1 MPYVERITRAG
12 KTIEIER
19 YFTSRYKKQGI
30 KRGDKVKPTKEQ
42 QQKVNTR
49 QAERKLRILINAN
62 FGYGDYHLVLDYIR
76 RKGEQPRSK
85 EQMRKDI
92 DVFLRELRKE
102 CKKQSI
108 PLKYIHVMEI
118 GEKGARHHH
127 LVINK
132 IDTEILQRCWYKA
145 YEGHNRVKVF
155 PLDDS
160 GNYAELAAYL
170 IKYTDKH
177 RTEEDGALQGNKAIK
192 FIENFCHHSKGRNDL
207 LKLELWQK
215 AIVSVIFGIQDA
227 EKIRVFREIFIVI
240 GRKNGKSL
248 FASAIIAYMAYLEPE
263 YGQEIYCLAPKL
275 DQAAL
280 VYDGFYQ
287 MVQAEEEL
295 AELAKKRRSDIY
307 IAETNTV
314 IKPIAFNAK
323 KSDGFNP
330 QLVVCDEM
338 AAWSGDAGLKQ
349 YEVMKSALGAR
360 TQPMILSI
368 STAGYINDSIYDELM
383 KRSTSFL
390 KGNSKERRLL
400 PFLYMIDDV
409 EKWNDIEELKKANPN
424 MGVSVKESFFVDEIA
439 VAESSL
445 SKKAEFLTKYCN
457 IKQNSSIA
465 WLEYATVDGAGIEK
479 TLEDFRDCYAVGGID
494 LSQTTDLTAAS
505 VVIEKEGK
513 LYAFTQFFMPRGRV
527 EYLQA
532 TDGVPYD
539 IFVKK
544 GLITL
549 SGENYVDYHDVY
561 GWFTM
566 LLENYGI
573 RPLKIGYDRYSAQY
587 LITDMENYGF
597 HMDDVFQGENLTPV
611 IREFEGIIKDGNFK
625 IADNNL
631 LKTHFLNVALKH
643 NMETRK
649 FRPIKIEQ
657 RAHIDGFVSVIDA
670 MTVRQKYWEEC
681 GELLKNAA

>member
-1 MPYVERITRAG
+1 MLPYKNYIYEYHAKITSGEIVAG
-12 KTIEIER
+12 KWIKAIYKIIVAGLEKQE
-19 YFTSRYKKQGI
+19 YFF
-30 KRGDKVKPTKEQ
+30 
-42 QQKVNTR
+42 
-49 QAERKLRILINAN
+49 NA
-62 FGYGDYHLVLDYIR
+62 
-76 RKGEQPRSK
+76 
-85 EQMRKDI
+85 
-92 DVFLRELRKE
+92 
-102 CKKQSI
+102 
-108 PLKYIHVMEI
+108 
-118 GEKGARHHH
+118 
-127 LVINK
+127 
-132 IDTEILQRCWYKA
+132 KA
-145 YEGHNRVKVF
+145 
-155 PLDDS
+155 
-160 GNYAELAAYL
+160 A
-170 IKYTDKH
+170 
-177 RTEEDGALQGNKAIK
+177 NKAIK
-192 FIENFCHHSKGRNDL
+192 FIENFCHHSKGRSDL
-207 LKLELWQK
+207 IKLELWQK
-215 AIVSVIFGIQDA
+215 AIISVIFGIQDA
-227 EKIRVFREIFIVI
+227 EKVRIFREIFIVI

-248 FASAIIAYMAYLEPE
+248 FASAIIAYMAFLEPE

-280 VYDGFYQ
+280 VYDGFHK
-287 MVQAEEEL
+287 MVKAEPELLEL
-295 AELAKKRRSDIY
+295 ARKRRSDIY
-307 IAETNTV
+307 IEETESFV
-314 IKPIAFNAK
+314 KPIAFNAK

-338 AAWSGDAGLKQ
+338 AAWRGDAGLKQ

-368 STAGYINDSIYDELM
+368 STAGYENDSIYDELM

-400 PFLYMIDDV
+400 PFIYMIDDV

-424 MGVSVKESFFVDEIA
+424 MGVSVKEGFFIDEIA
-439 VAESSL
+439 VAEGSL

-505 VVIEKEGK
+505 VVIERGGV
-513 LYAFTQFFMPRGRV
+513 LYSFTQFFMPRDRI
-527 EYLQA
+527 ESLQA

-549 SGENYVDYHDVY
+549 SGENYVDYHDVFN
-561 GWFTM
+561 WFIM
-566 LLENYGI
+566 LLEVYGI

-587 LITDMENYGF
+587 LVNDMKNYGF
-597 HMDDVFQGENLTPV
+597 HMDDVHQGENLTPV

-625 IADNNL
+625 IAENSL
-631 LKTHFLNVALKH
+631 QKTHFLNVALKH

-649 FRPIKIEQ
+649 FRPVKIEQ

>member
-1 MPYVERITRAG
+1 MPYRNYIYEYRAKITSGEIVAG
-12 KTIEIER
+12 KWIKEIYKIIVGGLEKQE
-19 YFTSRYKKQGI
+19 YFF
-30 KRGDKVKPTKEQ
+30 
-42 QQKVNTR
+42 
-49 QAERKLRILINAN
+49 NA
-62 FGYGDYHLVLDYIR
+62 
-76 RKGEQPRSK
+76 
-85 EQMRKDI
+85 
-92 DVFLRELRKE
+92 
-102 CKKQSI
+102 
-108 PLKYIHVMEI
+108 
-118 GEKGARHHH
+118 
-127 LVINK
+127 
-132 IDTEILQRCWYKA
+132 KA
-145 YEGHNRVKVF
+145 
-155 PLDDS
+155 
-160 GNYAELAAYL
+160 A
-170 IKYTDKH
+170 
-177 RTEEDGALQGNKAIK
+177 NKAIK

-207 LKLELWQK
+207 IKLELWQK
-215 AIVSVIFGIQDA
+215 AIVSIIFGIQDE
-227 EKIRVFREIFIVI
+227 EKTRIFREIFIVI

-248 FASAIIAYMAYLEPE
+248 FASAIIAYMVYLEPE

-275 DQAAL
+275 DQATL
-280 VYDGFYQ
+280 VYDGFYK
-287 MVQAEEEL
+287 MVQAEDEL
-295 AELAKKRRSDIY
+295 NELAKKRRSDIY
-307 IAETNTV
+307 YEETNSFV
-314 IKPIAFNAK
+314 KPIAFNAK

-360 TQPMILSI
+360 RQPMILSI

-424 MGVSVKESFFVDEIA
+424 MGVSVKESFFTDEIA
-439 VAESSL
+439 VAENSL
-445 SKKAEFLTKYCN
+445 SKRAEFLTKYCN

-505 VVIEKEGK
+505 VVIEKDGV

-527 EYLQA
+527 ETLQA

-549 SGENYVDYHDVY
+549 SGDNYVDYHDVY
-561 GWFTM
+561 AWFTG
-566 LLENYGI
+566 LVENYGI
-573 RPLKIGYDRYSAQY
+573 YILKIGYDRYMAKY
-587 LITDMENYGF
+587 LIEELKDYGF
-597 HMDDVFQGENLTPV
+597 QTDDVHQGENLTPV

-631 LKTHFLNVALKH
+631 LKAHFLNVALKH

>member
-1 MPYVERITRAG
+1 MLPYKNYIYEYHAKITSGEIVVG
-12 KTIEIER
+12 KWIKAIYKIIVDGLEKQE
-19 YFTSRYKKQGI
+19 YFF
-30 KRGDKVKPTKEQ
+30 
-42 QQKVNTR
+42 
-49 QAERKLRILINAN
+49 NA
-62 FGYGDYHLVLDYIR
+62 
-76 RKGEQPRSK
+76 
-85 EQMRKDI
+85 
-92 DVFLRELRKE
+92 
-102 CKKQSI
+102 
-108 PLKYIHVMEI
+108 
-118 GEKGARHHH
+118 
-127 LVINK
+127 
-132 IDTEILQRCWYKA
+132 KA
-145 YEGHNRVKVF
+145 
-155 PLDDS
+155 
-160 GNYAELAAYL
+160 A
-170 IKYTDKH
+170 
-177 RTEEDGALQGNKAIK
+177 NKAIK

-207 LKLELWQK
+207 IKLELWQK
-215 AIVSVIFGIQDA
+215 AIISVIFGIQDA
-227 EKIRVFREIFIVI
+227 EKVRVFREIFIVI

-248 FASAIIAYMAYLEPE
+248 FASAIIAYMAFLEPE

-280 VYDGFYQ
+280 VYDGFHK
-287 MVQAEEEL
+287 MVKAEPELLEL
-295 AELAKKRRSDIY
+295 ARKRRSDIY
-307 IAETNTV
+307 IEETESFV
-314 IKPIAFNAK
+314 KPIAFNAK

-338 AAWSGDAGLKQ
+338 AAWRGDAGLKQ

-368 STAGYINDSIYDELM
+368 STAGYENDSIYDELM

-400 PFLYMIDDV
+400 PFIYMIDDV

-424 MGVSVKESFFVDEIA
+424 MGVSVKEGFFIDEIA
-439 VAESSL
+439 VAEGSL

-505 VVIEKEGK
+505 VVIERGGV
-513 LYAFTQFFMPRGRV
+513 LYSFTQFFMPRDRI
-527 EYLQA
+527 ESLQA

-549 SGENYVDYHDVY
+549 SGENYVDYHDVFN
-561 GWFTM
+561 WFIM
-566 LLENYGI
+566 LLEVYGI

-587 LITDMENYGF
+587 LVNDMKNYGF
-597 HMDDVFQGENLTPV
+597 HMDDVHQGENLTPV

-625 IADNNL
+625 IAENSL
-631 LKTHFLNVALKH
+631 QKTHFLNVALKH

-649 FRPIKIEQ
+649 FRPVKIEQ

>member
-1 MPYVERITRAG
+1 MAIHKNYIYE
-12 KTIEIER
+12 
-19 YFTSRYKKQGI
+19 YYKKI
-30 KRGDKVKPTKEQ
+30 SS
-42 QQKVNTR
+42 
-49 QAERKLRILINAN
+49 
-62 FGYGDYHLVLDYIR
+62 
-76 RKGEQPRSK
+76 GE
-85 EQMRKDI
+85 I
-92 DVFLRELRKE
+92 
-102 CKKQSI
+102 I
-108 PLKYIHVMEI
+108 A
-118 GEKGARHHH
+118 GE
-127 LVINK
+127 
-132 IDTEILQRCWYKA
+132 
-145 YEGHNRVKVF
+145 
-155 PLDDS
+155 
-160 GNYAELAAYL
+160 L
-170 IKYTDKH
+170 IKAIYKIITDRLEKQ
-177 RTEEDGALQGNKAIK
+177 EYFFNAKAANKAIN

-215 AIVSVIFGIQDA
+215 AMISVIFGIQDA

-248 FASAIIAYMAYLEPE
+248 FAAAIIAYMAYMERE

-275 DQAAL
+275 DQANI

-287 MVQAEEEL
+287 MVRAEEEL
-295 AELAKKRRSDIY
+295 EELAKKRRSDIY
-307 IAETNTV
+307 ITETNTS

-323 KSDGFNP
+323 KSDGLNP
-330 QLVVCDEM
+330 KLSICDEI
-338 AAWSGDAGLKQ
+338 AAWGGDAGLKQ

-360 TQPMILSI
+360 RQPMILSI

-390 KGNSKERRLL
+390 KGSSKEQRLL

-409 EKWNDIEELKKANPN
+409 ERWNDIEELKKANPN
-424 MGVSVKESFFVDEIA
+424 MGVSVQESFFIDEIA
-439 VAESSL
+439 IAENSL
-445 SKKAEFLTKYCN
+445 SKRAEFLTKYCN
-457 IKQNSSIA
+457 IKQNSSVA
-465 WLEYATVDGAGIEK
+465 WLEYDIVNGAGVEK

-505 VVIEKEGK
+505 VIIQKDGV
-513 LYAFTQFFMPRGRV
+513 LYAFTQFFMPRDRV
-527 EYLQA
+527 ETLQA

-544 GLITL
+544 GLVTL

-561 GWFTM
+561 NWFTM
-566 LLENYGI
+566 LLEVYGI

-587 LITDMENYGF
+587 LVTDMANYGF
-597 HMDDVFQGENLTPV
+597 HMDDVWQGENLTPV

-649 FRPIKIEQ
+649 FRPVKIEQ

>member
-1 MPYVERITRAG
+1 MLPYKNYIYEYHAKINSGEIVAG
-12 KTIEIER
+12 KWIKAIYKIIVDGLEKQE
-19 YFTSRYKKQGI
+19 YFF
-30 KRGDKVKPTKEQ
+30 
-42 QQKVNTR
+42 
-49 QAERKLRILINAN
+49 NA
-62 FGYGDYHLVLDYIR
+62 
-76 RKGEQPRSK
+76 
-85 EQMRKDI
+85 
-92 DVFLRELRKE
+92 
-102 CKKQSI
+102 
-108 PLKYIHVMEI
+108 
-118 GEKGARHHH
+118 
-127 LVINK
+127 
-132 IDTEILQRCWYKA
+132 KA
-145 YEGHNRVKVF
+145 
-155 PLDDS
+155 
-160 GNYAELAAYL
+160 A
-170 IKYTDKH
+170 
-177 RTEEDGALQGNKAIK
+177 NKAIK
-192 FIENFCHHSKGRNDL
+192 FIENFCHHSKGRSDL
-207 LKLELWQK
+207 IKLELWQK
-215 AIVSVIFGIQDA
+215 AIISVIFGIQDA
-227 EKIRVFREIFIVI
+227 EKVRVFREIFIVI

-248 FASAIIAYMAYLEPE
+248 FASAIIAYMAFLEPE

-280 VYDGFYQ
+280 VYDGFHK
-287 MVQAEEEL
+287 MVKAEPELLEL
-295 AELAKKRRSDIY
+295 ARKRRSDIY
-307 IAETNTV
+307 IEETESFV
-314 IKPIAFNAK
+314 KPIAFNAK

-338 AAWSGDAGLKQ
+338 AAWRGDAGLKQ

-368 STAGYINDSIYDELM
+368 STAGYENDSIYDELM

-400 PFLYMIDDV
+400 PFIYMIDDV

-424 MGVSVKESFFVDEIA
+424 MGVSVKEGFFIDEIA
-439 VAESSL
+439 VAEGSL

-465 WLEYATVDGAGIEK
+465 WLEYITVDRAGVEK

-505 VVIEKEGK
+505 VVIEKGGV
-513 LYAFTQFFMPRGRV
+513 LYAFTQFFMPRNRV
-527 EYLQA
+527 ESLQA
-532 TDGVPYD
+532 TDGVSYD

-549 SGENYVDYHDVY
+549 SGENYVDYKDVY
-561 GWFTM
+561 SWFIM
-566 LLENYGI
+566 LLEVYGI

-587 LITDMENYGF
+587 LVNDMKNYGF
-597 HMDDVFQGENLTPV
+597 HMDDVWQGENLTPV

-631 LKTHFLNVALKH
+631 LKGHFLNVALKH

-649 FRPIKIEQ
+649 FRPVKIEQ

>member
-1 MPYVERITRAG
+1 MPYKNYIYEYYQKICSGKITVG
-12 KTIEIER
+12 KWIKAIFKIIIDSLEKQDY
-19 YFTSRYKKQGI
+19 YFSA
-30 KRGDKVKPTKEQ
+30 KE
-42 QQKVNTR
+42 
-49 QAERKLRILINAN
+49 AN
-62 FGYGDYHLVLDYIR
+62 R
-76 RKGEQPRSK
+76 
-85 EQMRKDI
+85 
-92 DVFLRELRKE
+92 
-102 CKKQSI
+102 
-108 PLKYIHVMEI
+108 
-118 GEKGARHHH
+118 
-127 LVINK
+127 
-132 IDTEILQRCWYKA
+132 
-145 YEGHNRVKVF
+145 
-155 PLDDS
+155 
-160 GNYAELAAYL
+160 
-170 IKYTDKH
+170 
-177 RTEEDGALQGNKAIK
+177 AIK
-192 FIENFCHHSKGRNDL
+192 FIENFCHHSQGRSDL

-215 AIVSVIFGIQDA
+215 AIVSTIFGIVDE
-227 EKIRVFREIFIVI
+227 EKTRIFREIFIVI

-275 DQAAL
+275 EQAAK

-287 MVQAEEEL
+287 MVKADEEL

-307 IAETNTV
+307 IEESNTI

-338 AAWSGDAGLKQ
+338 AAWAGDGGLKQ

-360 TQPMILSI
+360 RQPMILSI

-400 PFLYMIDDV
+400 PFLYIIDDI

-424 MGVSVKESFFVDEIA
+424 MGVSVKESFFIDEIA
-439 VAESSL
+439 IAEGSL

-457 IKQNSSIA
+457 IKQNSSVA
-465 WLEYATVDGAGIEK
+465 WLEYQTVENAGVDL
-479 TLEDFRDCYAVGGID
+479 TLEDFRECYAVGGID

-505 VVIEKEGK
+505 VVIEKGGI
-513 LYAFTQFFMPRGRV
+513 LYAFTQFFMPKNKV

-539 IFVKK
+539 LFVKK
-544 GLITL
+544 GLITV
-549 SGENYVDYHDVY
+549 SGENYVDYKDVFNWY
-561 GWFTM
+561 VW
-566 LLENYGI
+566 LINEYGI
-573 RPLKIGYDRYSAQY
+573 RALKIGYDRYSAQY
-587 LITDMENYGF
+587 LIDDLKNYGF
-597 HMDDVFQGENLTPV
+597 HTDDVHQGENLTPV

-625 IADNNL
+625 IVNNNL
-631 LKTHFLNVALKH
+631 LKSHFLNVALKQ

-670 MTVRQKYWEEC
+670 MTVRQKYYAEV
-681 GELLKNAA
+681 GEMLKNAA